1 MITTSPKTI
10 QIECHERKEERVSSP
25 KPKSYTF
32 HIPIATTEYK
42 AAPFNYQAA
51 TVAGLTRSGRV
62 YDHTGK
68 ATAMSRERE
77 DEMKEDE
84 KMSFT
89 KLIKASEYKVTEQ
102 LAQTPARISLMSL
115 LISSDAHR

>member
-1 MITTSPKTI
+1 M
-10 QIECHERKEERVSSP
+10 KEERISSP

-32 HIPIATTEYK
+32 HVPITTTEYK
-42 AAPFNYQAA
+42 AAPFNYQTINQVAI
-51 TVAGLTRSGRV
+51 VAGLTKSGRV

-68 ATAMSRERE
+68 AAAMSRERE

-84 KMSFT
+84 KMSFA

-102 LAQTPARISLMSL
+102 LAQTPA
-115 LISSDAHR
+115 